1 MQQVLVV
8 MSLAAF
14 FTLLHS
20 FLSPSVQSP
29 STMAAVVNGVTGLIA
44 GAFVIHTILVFL
56 GAKVFD
62 DFTDTAFCA
71 FSLSAVSAAP
81 LAAMC
86 QHDWNSFSVF
96 RSLSDIIILGNAKS
110 EMERGC
116 VAAAVGALT
125 GAWLGSMFLPL
136 DWGVAWIQ
144 WPLPPIYFGCAGHAL
159 GIVSFSFQRWV
170 TKKVRKYH
178 TR

>member
-20 FLSPSVQSP
+20 FLSPSFQSP

-44 GAFVIHTILVFL
+44 GAFVIHTILVLL

-81 LAAMC
+81 LTV
-86 QHDWNSFSVF
+86 HSIPFKRNE
-96 RSLSDIIILGNAKS
+96 NA
-110 EMERGC
+110 
-116 VAAAVGALT
+116 
-125 GAWLGSMFLPL
+125 
-136 DWGVAWIQ
+136 
-144 WPLPPIYFGCAGHAL
+144 
-159 GIVSFSFQRWV
+159 
-170 TKKVRKYH
+170 
-178 TR
+178 